1 MNARLARMGLWT
13 LKKRTITADTQCM
26 TTVNPAIRAWAARPT
41 GKATRIAIA
50 VVGMA
55 SATLVLMS
63 AAVVTSASWAL
74 ILLGVGLAAASVRAA
89 VLPTAGRLTLA
100 AIAMSAVPFVIQSL

>member
-1 MNARLARMGLWT
+1 MGLRT
-13 LKKRTITADTQCM
+13 LKDSADTADTQSM
-26 TTVNPAIRAWAARPT
+26 TTVNPVIRAWAAGPT
-41 GKATRIAIA
+41 GRATRIAIA

-74 ILLGVGLAAASVRAA
+74 ILLGVGMATASVRAA
-89 VLPTAGRLTLA
+89 LSPTLGRLAIT
-100 AIAMSAVPFVIQSL
+100 AIAMSAVPFVVQSL